1 MLDVLLTRPLRL
13 AAVLASAALVAA
25 GLAGCSAGGPG
36 GCTPGAAA
44 GAGSDSVTATGGFGT
59 SPTVR
64 FSTPLHVPTTQVST
78 LIPGSGDGVVE
89 GQELV
94 ADLTIL
100 DGTTGTVVSKTDY
113 TGKADPTGATG
124 PANVVVSS
132 KLPAKGLRSALL
144 CAQAGERLAAVIPPK
159 EGFAAGALGPDV
171 KASDSIVVVVDVR
184 KTYLARANGTDQV
197 MSGGLPSVVL
207 GPDGRPGITI
217 PPGPAPK
224 RLEVADLKK
233 GSGPVLQR
241 GDTAVVHYTGVL
253 WSGSPSV
260 FDSTWQNGAPVD
272 LPLKTGSGGV
282 VKGFVTALAGQRV
295 GSQVLAIL
303 PPDEAYGSTGSGT
316 VPGNATLV
324 FVVDILGK
332 A

>member
-1 MLDVLLTRPLRL
+1 MLGVPLTRPLRL
-13 AAVLASAALVAA
+13 AAVLASAALVTA
-25 GLAGCSAGGPG
+25 GLAGCSSGGPG
-36 GCTPGAAA
+36 GCTPGATT
-44 GAGSDSVTATGGFGT
+44 GAGSDSVTASGAFGT
-59 SPTVR
+59 QPKIR
-64 FSTPLHVPTTQVST
+64 FDTPLHVSSTEVST
-78 LIPGSGDGVVE
+78 LIHGSGSGVVN

-100 DGTTGTVVSKTDY
+100 DGTTGAVVSKTDY

-132 KLPAKGLRSALL
+132 KLPSKGLEKALL

-159 EGFAAGALGPDV
+159 EGFAAGTLGTAV
-171 KASDSIVVVVDVR
+171 KSSDSIVIVADVR
-184 KTYLARANGTDQV
+184 KTYLARANGTNQV
-197 MSGGLPSVVL
+197 MSGGLPAVVL
-207 GPDGRPGITI
+207 GPDGRPGISI
-217 PPGPAPK
+217 PAEAAPTK
-224 RLEVADLKK
+224 LEVADLKK
-233 GSGPVLQR
+233 GSGPVLKR

-253 WSGSPSV
+253 WSDDTV

-282 VKGFVTALAGQRV
+282 VKGFVSALAGQRV
-295 GSQVLAIL
+295 GSQVLAVL
-303 PPDEAYGSTGSGT
+303 PPSEAYGKTGNGT
-316 VPGNATLV
+316 VPGGATLV

>member
-1 MLDVLLTRPLRL
+1 MSPTRPLRL

-25 GLAGCSAGGPG
+25 GLAGCSAEGSDD
-36 GCTPGAAA
+36 CTPGAVS
-44 GAGSDSVTATGGFGT
+44 GAGSEAVTAGGHFGT
-59 SPTVR
+59 SPAVR
-64 FSTPLHVPTTQVST
+64 FDTPLHVAKTEVST
-78 LIPGSGDGVVE
+78 LIPGSGAGVVE

-100 DGTTGTVVSKTDY
+100 DGTTGKVISKTDY
-113 TGKADPTGATG
+113 TGKTDPTGATG

-132 KLPAKGLRSALL
+132 KLPSKGLRAALL
-144 CAQAGERLAAVIPPK
+144 CAQAGERLAAVIPPQ
-159 EGFAAGALGPDV
+159 EGFAPGALGPEV
-171 KASDSIVVVVDVR
+171 AASDSIVVVVDVR
-184 KTYLARANGTDQV
+184 KTYLARANGTSQV
-197 MSGGLPSVVL
+197 MAGGLPSVVL
-207 GPDGRPGITI
+207 GPDGRPGITLPAGA
-217 PPGPAPK
+217 PPT

-233 GSGPVLQR
+233 GSGPVLRR

-253 WSGSPSV
+253 WNGHPSV

-282 VKGFVTALAGQRV
+282 VKGFVSALDGQRV

-303 PPDEAYGSTGSGT
+303 PPDEAYGSTGNGA
-316 VPGNATLV
+316 VPADATLV